1 MNKTAKNRMLLA
13 TFMLA
18 LLGTS
23 ACNKE
28 AESTNTTAKQ
38 ATPTAELTKQPIT
51 LVNQYDGKKMLPV
64 GSSIGHIEFLSDKA
78 YELLDKDLTIKIE
91 ANNFNWMEGPL
102 WVEAGNFLLF
112 SDVPQNTIYKFI
124 PGEGTSVYLTPSGAN
139 NLYPGDAKKGSNG
152 LLLDKDGKLIIMQ
165 VGDRRVGRMKSDVL
179 NPKADYE
186 TVQSHYQGK
195 RFNSP
200 NDVVLHKSGALYITD
215 PPYGLKGKLNDPKKE
230 LPYQGIF
237 RIDPDGTPTL
247 LDDSLTFPNGIDL
260 SPDGKTLYVAVSD
273 GRKKLNNAGIHAYD
287 LDDNGMV
294 SNKRMFINGTHLID
308 LPGEQGNFDGMAVHS
323 SGIIFA
329 TAPGGVWLLTPEAEV
344 IAKIRT
350 TQKNGNCTLTTD
362 EKTLYIAS
370 DGYLL
375 SVDLK

>member
-1 MNKTAKNRMLLA
+1 MVKNSKNKILFATLLLSVFGLTGCNTGSESNTGKTAL
-13 TFMLA
+13 
-18 LLGTS
+18 
-23 ACNKE
+23 
-28 AESTNTTAKQ
+28 TNQ
-38 ATPTAELTKQPIT
+38 F
-51 LVNQYDGKKMLPV
+51 DGKKMLPV
-64 GSSIGHIEFLSDKA
+64 GSSIGHIEILSDKA
-78 YELLDKDLTIKIE
+78 YDLLAKNLEIKVE

-102 WVEAGNFLLF
+102 WVEKGQFLLF
-112 SDVPQNTIYKFI
+112 SDVPQNTVYKFK
-124 PGEGTSVYLTPSGAN
+124 PGEGTSVYLTPSGST
-139 NLYPGDAKKGSNG
+139 NLYPDDYSKGSNG
-152 LLLDKDGKLIIMQ
+152 LNLDKDGNLLIMQ
-165 VGDRRVGRMKSDVL
+165 VGDRRIARMKSDVL
-179 NPKADYE
+179 NPEADFE

-200 NDVVLHKSGALYITD
+200 NDVVLHKSGSLFITD
-215 PPYGLKGKLNDPKKE
+215 PPYGLKKMLKDPKKE
-230 LPYQGIF
+230 LPYQGVF

-247 LDDSLTFPNGIDL
+247 LDDELTFPNGIDL

-273 GRKKLNNAGIHAYD
+273 GRKELNNAGIHAYD

-344 IAKIRT
+344 LAKIRT

-362 EKTLYIAS
+362 EKTLYITS

-375 SVDLK
+375 SVNLK

>member
-1 MNKTAKNRMLLA
+1 MNKNTKHKILMPTLL
-13 TFMLA
+13 MG
-18 LLGTS
+18 LLVMSG
-23 ACNKE
+23 CNNETQTNTDTTK
-28 AESTNTTAKQ
+28 AESPLSQKST
-38 ATPTAELTKQPIT
+38 E

-64 GSSIGHIEFLSDKA
+64 GSTIGHIEFLSDKA
-78 YELLDKDLTIKIE
+78 YELLDKDLSIKIE

-112 SDVPQNTIYKFI
+112 SDVPQNTIYKYI

-186 TVQSHYQGK
+186 TVQSHYLGK

-230 LPYQGIF
+230 LPYQGIYK
-237 RIDPDGTPTL
+237 IAPDGTPTL

-273 GRKKLNNAGIHAYD
+273 GRKKLNNAGIHAYE
-287 LDDNGMV
+287 LDENGMV

-344 IAKIRT
+344 LAKIRT
-350 TQKNGNCTLTTD
+350 TQKNGNCTLTAD

-375 SVDLK
+375 SVALK